1 MKKKIIFAA
10 VMVALLMLA
19 LAVSV
24 SAAKTTT
31 TGETKIV
38 SVTDSNE
45 FNSVVS
51 TVAGIS
57 VTDRFVES
65 ARVVLANTVTDEET
79 STSTTYYT
87 TYPTYYILNDNHTQ
101 TFSFT
106 ALNEALKDRDIY
118 YDAKSIIRI
127 EFPCSKDNENTQIG
141 GGILSGGNQLYV
153 KIPKT
158 TSAINWS
165 AFASSKLEK
174 VDFELDVIDG
184 VEKVRFT
191 SLGDAFYN
199 NKNLTYFEFPNG
211 LVNINNCLSNCSAI
225 EWVTIPASVETVGGC
240 FSSCKSLKWVNF
252 SEKTQLDFNSG
263 VYAMFANCSSLEK
276 LYIPSS
282 VTGFSLGSQRHFEM
296 CTGLKE
302 ICIGTNI
309 DGTASFGGFFGQL
322 TFRQCNNLT
331 KIIMPAVES
340 LTVATNAFGEYNA
353 NPTIYIIGDLATA
366 EKTIA
371 AFLATDKFAEYE
383 TVTYEAGKSDY
394 GACFVVGATYCQ
406 LGWHGNNTYT
416 NDCIETCDICEAE
429 VVRLDAEHS
438 YADSIL
444 FGEEGYMGYT
454 TKVCACV
461 NCLTPDGE
469 GETLAPLFYNNGFAS
484 SNYGTKAIMQS
495 FVINKELLPVY
506 EAVLGSVRYGLVAAV
521 ERGLEGTSFGGA
533 LYDNDAGDFK
543 AGVAWVDYSD
553 KNYDIFEMIIYNL
566 DGYEDLN
573 VYCCAYVLTGDKV
586 YYLHDG
592 KMAKKATYTSY
603 NAMQ

>member
-1 MKKKIIFAA
+1 MNKKILLTA
-10 VMVALLMLA
+10 VMAVMLTLLMVLG
-19 LAVSV
+19 V
-24 SAAKTTT
+24 SAAKITTT
-31 TGETKIV
+31 EATNIV
-38 SVTDSNE
+38 SVTGNNA
-45 FNSVVS
+45 FGTVS
-51 TVAGIS
+51 YVNGIS
-57 VTDRFVES
+57 VTDRFDKS
-65 ARVVLANTVTDEET
+65 ARVVLSHTVEE
-79 STSTTYYT
+79 TTYYT
-87 TYPTYYILNDNHTQ
+87 TYPTYYILSDSNSQ
-101 TFSFT
+101 GFTFD
-106 ALNEALKDRDIY
+106 ALNGALTDKGITY
-118 YDAKSIIRI
+118 YAKSIIRI
-127 EFPCSKDNENTQIG
+127 EFPCSVDGSNTSIN
-141 GGILSGGNQLYV
+141 GGILSGGNQVYV

-158 TSAINWS
+158 TSEIKWS
-165 AFASSKLEK
+165 AFSSSKLEE
-174 VDFELDVIDG
+174 VEFELDVIDG

-211 LVNINNCLSNCSAI
+211 LVNIKNCLSNCSAI
-225 EWVTIPASVETVGGC
+225 EWVTIPESVETVGGC
-240 FSSCKSLKWVNF
+240 FGGCSSLKWINF
-252 SEKTQLDFNSG
+252 SEKTQLDFDSG
-263 VYAMFANCSSLEK
+263 VYAMFASCSSLEK

-309 DGTASFGGFFGQL
+309 DGTASFGGIFGGR
-322 TFRQCNNLT
+322 TFRSCNKLT
-331 KIIMPAVES
+331 KIIMPAVEN
-340 LTVATNAFGEYNA
+340 LTLHADSFAEYDA
-353 NPTIYIIGDLATA
+353 NPTIYIIGDLTTA
-366 EKTIA
+366 NKTIA
-371 AFLATDKFAEYE
+371 AFKEFAKFAEYE
-383 TVTYEAGKSDY
+383 TVTYNANTSDY

-429 VVRLDAEHS
+429 VIRLDAKHS

-495 FVINKELLPVY
+495 FVINKELLPTY
-506 EAVLGSVRYGLVAAV
+506 EAVLGNVRYGLVAAV

-553 KNYDIFEMIIYNL
+553 KNFDIFEMTIYNL

-573 VYCCAYVLTGDKV
+573 VYCCAYVLAGDKV
-586 YYLHDG
+586 YYLHNG
-592 KMAKKATYTSY
+592 KMSKTAVTTSY